1 MNVNVKQC
9 AKILYELHKDKD
21 KLETNIRGFAAFLVE
36 QNMSSKAHKIYD
48 EFEKYRKE
56 KDNLI
61 SVEVESAIKLDAGEL
76 EEIEKMVRE
85 KSGKKP
91 EITEKTNP
99 KLLAG
104 LRILVEDTMIDS
116 TVSTKL
122 KNLGKIITK

>member
-1 MNVNVKQC
+1 MNLTTKQC

-61 SVEVESAIKLDAGEL
+61 SVEVESAVKLSAGEIK
-76 EEIEKMVRE
+76 EIEKMVHER
-85 KSGKKP
+85 SGKKP
-91 EITEKTNP
+91 EITERINP

-104 LRILVEDTMIDS
+104 LKIMVEDTMIDS
-116 TVSTKL
+116 TVAAKL